1 MIQRPPYTIT
11 VKAADYLV
19 KIAETVMRL
28 EYGTGFERDIK
39 LHRENRVR
47 SIQC

>member
-1 MIQRPPYTIT
+1 MVPQPPFKIT
-11 VKAADYLV
+11 VKSADYLV